1 MVIPYRGHS
10 VSAPDGCGM
19 ILSERR
25 VDLEDTTYRVAWVSP
40 GPGRAPGLER

>member
-19 ILSERR
+19 ILIERR
-25 VDLEDTTYRVAWVSP
+25 VDP
-40 GPGRAPGLER
+40 ERTRHIVLRG